1 MAWQGAGAGGG
12 GGGGMPGG
20 ETSGVQAYTL
30 QGRIGDLIMGI
41 RADLVTKV

>member
-1 MAWQGAGAGGG
+1 MAWQGAGAG

-30 QGRIGDLIMGI
+30 QGKIRDLIIRI
-41 RADLVTKV
+41 RAD